1 MESTTYWIAIDS
13 AQHVSMHQYEPF
25 YNHLF
30 DKWKSSNIVYV
41 SRGMIDILVDNELS
55 NNSLLKA
62 YAYEIDNSKINSK
75 ARVLT
80 VKKIFKDRE

>member
-1 MESTTYWIAIDS
+1 MESTTYWIAIDK
-13 AQHVSMHQYEPF
+13 AQHVSIHQYEPF

-30 DKWKSSNIVYV
+30 DKWKSTNIVYV

-62 YAYEIDNSKINSK
+62 YAYEIDTSKINSK
-75 ARVLT
+75 AKVLT